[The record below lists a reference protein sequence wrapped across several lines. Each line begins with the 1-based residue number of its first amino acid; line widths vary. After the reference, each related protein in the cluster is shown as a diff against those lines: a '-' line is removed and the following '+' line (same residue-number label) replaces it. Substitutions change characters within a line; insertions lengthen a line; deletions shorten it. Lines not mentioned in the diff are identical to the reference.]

1 MSLRGRPPTPGL
13 REAILAAGERVF
25 GRRDYSQVQMDD
37 VAAACGV
44 GKGTLYRY
52 FPEQAGAV
60 PRGHVRRHREAPRR
74 AGRRRRETDSAAR
87 ALEQIVRRTL
97 AFFWDRRGFFALIH
111 RHELEPDA
119 DVREWFAQRAELT
132 RIVEDTVRRAIA
144 AGDLRPIDPR
154 LATEMLFGHA
164 PRREPLPRT
173 HRRVRDARAHGDGD
187 VPPRRRDAGGTAA
200 AGGGAAAE
208 ARMIRLA
215 ALVVSS
221 CGDGRADALPKKS
234 LDECIELALA
244 QQPRSRPPARPSTP
258 RASASGRAPPR
269 ICRR

>member
-1 MSLRGRPPTPGL
+1 MSVRGRPPTPGL
-13 REAILAAGERVF
+13 RESILAAGERVF

-37 VAAACGV
+37 VATACGV

-52 FPEQAGAV
+52 FPSKQALYLAV
-60 PRGHVRRHREAPRR
+60 TFDGIEKLRDELAAVVA
-74 AGRRRRETDSAAR
+74 ETDSAAR

-154 LATEMLFGHA
+154 LATEMLFGMLRA
-164 PRREPLPRT
+164 ANRYRT
-173 HRRVRDARAHGDGD
+173 RTDAFEALVQTVMETFLRGVAT
-187 VPPRRRDAGGTAA
+187 PAGQ
-200 AGGGAAAE
+200 
-208 ARMIRLA
+208 RRLA
-215 ALVVSS
+215 AV
-221 CGDGRADALPKKS
+221 
-234 LDECIELALA
+234 
-244 QQPRSRPPARPSTP
+244 QQ
-258 RASASGRAPPR
+258 
-269 ICRR
+269 RRHA

>member
-13 REAILAAGERVF
+13 RDAILAAGERVF

-52 FPEQAGAV
+52 FPSKQALYLAV
-60 PRGHVRRHREAPRR
+60 TFDGIEKLRDELAAVVAEAP
-74 AGRRRRETDSAAR
+74 SATR

-132 RIVEDTVRRAIA
+132 RIVEDTIRRAIA

-154 LATEMLFGHA
+154 LATEMLFGMLRA
-164 PRREPLPRT
+164 ANRYRT
-173 HRRVRDARAHGDGD
+173 RTDAFETLVQTVMETFLRGVAT
-187 VPPRRRDAGGTAA
+187 PAGQ
-200 AGGGAAAE
+200 
-208 ARMIRLA
+208 RRLA
-215 ALVVSS
+215 AVQQRR
-221 CGDGRADALPKKS
+221 RA
-234 LDECIELALA
+234 
-244 QQPRSRPPARPSTP
+244 
-258 RASASGRAPPR
+258 
-269 ICRR
+269 

>member
-13 REAILAAGERVF
+13 RESILAAGERVF
-25 GRRDYSQVQMDD
+25 GRRGYSQVQMDD
-37 VAAACGV
+37 VATACGV

-52 FPEQAGAV
+52 FPSKQALYLAV
-60 PRGHVRRHREAPRR
+60 TFDGIEKLRDELAAVVA
-74 AGRRRRETDSAAR
+74 ETDSAAR

-154 LATEMLFGHA
+154 LATEMLFGMLRA
-164 PRREPLPRT
+164 ANRYRART
-173 HRRVRDARAHGDGD
+173 DAFETLVQTVMETFLRGVAT
-187 VPPRRRDAGGTAA
+187 PAGQ
-200 AGGGAAAE
+200 
-208 ARMIRLA
+208 RRLA
-215 ALVVSS
+215 AVQQRR
-221 CGDGRADALPKKS
+221 RA
-234 LDECIELALA
+234 
-244 QQPRSRPPARPSTP
+244 
-258 RASASGRAPPR
+258 
-269 ICRR
+269 

>member
-154 LATEMLFGHA
+154 LATEMLFGMLRA
-164 PRREPLPRT
+164 ANRYRART
-173 HRRVRDARAHGDGD
+173 DAFETLVHTVMETFLRGVAT
-187 VPPRRRDAGGTAA
+187 PAGQ
-200 AGGGAAAE
+200 
-208 ARMIRLA
+208 RRLA
-215 ALVVSS
+215 AVQQRR
-221 CGDGRADALPKKS
+221 RA
-234 LDECIELALA
+234 
-244 QQPRSRPPARPSTP
+244 
-258 RASASGRAPPR
+258 
-269 ICRR
+269 

>member
-52 FPEQAGAV
+52 FPSKQALYLAV
-60 PRGHVRRHREAPRR
+60 TFDGIEKLRDELAAVVAD
-74 AGRRRRETDSAAR
+74 ASSATR

-154 LATEMLFGHA
+154 LATEMLFGMLRA
-164 PRREPLPRT
+164 ANRYRART
-173 HRRVRDARAHGDGD
+173 DAFETLVHTVMETFLRGVAT
-187 VPPRRRDAGGTAA
+187 PAGQ
-200 AGGGAAAE
+200 
-208 ARMIRLA
+208 RRLA
-215 ALVVSS
+215 AVQQRR
-221 CGDGRADALPKKS
+221 RA
-234 LDECIELALA
+234 
-244 QQPRSRPPARPSTP
+244 
-258 RASASGRAPPR
+258 
-269 ICRR
+269 

>member
-1 MSLRGRPPTPGL
+1 MSVRGRPPTPGL

-37 VAAACGV
+37 VATACGV

-52 FPEQAGAV
+52 FPSKQALYLAV
-60 PRGHVRRHREAPRR
+60 TFDGIEKLRDELAAVVAS
-74 AGRRRRETDSAAR
+74 ADSAAR

-144 AGDLRPIDPR
+144 DGDLRPIDPR
-154 LATEMLFGHA
+154 LATEMLFGMLRA
-164 PRREPLPRT
+164 ANRYRT
-173 HRRVRDARAHGDGD
+173 RTDAFETLVHTVMETFLRGVAT
-187 VPPRRRDAGGTAA
+187 PAA
-200 AGGGAAAE
+200 Q
-208 ARMIRLA
+208 RRLA
-215 ALVVSS
+215 AVQQRR
-221 CGDGRADALPKKS
+221 RA
-234 LDECIELALA
+234 
-244 QQPRSRPPARPSTP
+244 
-258 RASASGRAPPR
+258 
-269 ICRR
+269 

>member
-52 FPEQAGAV
+52 FPSKQALYLAVTFDGIEKLRDELAAVVAGA
-60 PRGHVRRHREAPRR
+60 
-74 AGRRRRETDSAAR
+74 DSAAR

-111 RHELEPDA
+111 RQELEPDA

-154 LATEMLFGHA
+154 LATEMLFGMLRA
-164 PRREPLPRT
+164 ANRYRART
-173 HRRVRDARAHGDGD
+173 DAFETLVDTVVETFLRGVAT
-187 VPPRRRDAGGTAA
+187 PAGQ
-200 AGGGAAAE
+200 
-208 ARMIRLA
+208 RRLA
-215 ALVVSS
+215 AVQQRR
-221 CGDGRADALPKKS
+221 RA
-234 LDECIELALA
+234 
-244 QQPRSRPPARPSTP
+244 
-258 RASASGRAPPR
+258 
-269 ICRR
+269 

>member
-52 FPEQAGAV
+52 FPSKQALYLAV
-60 PRGHVRRHREAPRR
+60 TFDGIEKLRDELAAVVT
-74 AGRRRRETDSAAR
+74 ETDSAAR

-154 LATEMLFGHA
+154 LATEMLFGMLRA
-164 PRREPLPRT
+164 ANRYRT
-173 HRRVRDARAHGDGD
+173 RTDAFETLVHTVMETFLRGVAT
-187 VPPRRRDAGGTAA
+187 PAGQ
-200 AGGGAAAE
+200 
-208 ARMIRLA
+208 RRLA
-215 ALVVSS
+215 AVQQRR
-221 CGDGRADALPKKS
+221 RA
-234 LDECIELALA
+234 
-244 QQPRSRPPARPSTP
+244 
-258 RASASGRAPPR
+258 
-269 ICRR
+269 

>member
-1 MSLRGRPPTPGL
+1 MSVRGRPPIPGL

-52 FPEQAGAV
+52 FPSKQALYLAV
-60 PRGHVRRHREAPRR
+60 TFDGIEKLRDELAAVVAD
-74 AGRRRRETDSAAR
+74 ASSATT

-111 RHELEPDA
+111 RQELEPDA

-154 LATEMLFGHA
+154 LATEMLFGM
-164 PRREPLPRT
+164 L
-173 HRRVRDARAHGDGD
+173 RAANRY
-187 VPPRRRDAGGTAA
+187 RRRTDAFETLVHTVMETFLRGVATP
-200 AGGGAAAE
+200 AGQ
-208 ARMIRLA
+208 RRLA
-215 ALVVSS
+215 AVQQRR
-221 CGDGRADALPKKS
+221 RA
-234 LDECIELALA
+234 
-244 QQPRSRPPARPSTP
+244 
-258 RASASGRAPPR
+258 
-269 ICRR
+269 

>member
-52 FPEQAGAV
+52 FPSKQALYLAV
-60 PRGHVRRHREAPRR
+60 TFDGIEKLRDELAAVVA
-74 AGRRRRETDSAAR
+74 ETESAAR

-111 RHELEPDA
+111 RQELEPDA

-154 LATEMLFGHA
+154 LATEMLFGMLRA
-164 PRREPLPRT
+164 ANRYRART
-173 HRRVRDARAHGDGD
+173 DAFETLVDTVVETFLRGVAT
-187 VPPRRRDAGGTAA
+187 PAGQ
-200 AGGGAAAE
+200 
-208 ARMIRLA
+208 RRLA
-215 ALVVSS
+215 AVQQRR
-221 CGDGRADALPKKS
+221 RA
-234 LDECIELALA
+234 
-244 QQPRSRPPARPSTP
+244 
-258 RASASGRAPPR
+258 
-269 ICRR
+269 